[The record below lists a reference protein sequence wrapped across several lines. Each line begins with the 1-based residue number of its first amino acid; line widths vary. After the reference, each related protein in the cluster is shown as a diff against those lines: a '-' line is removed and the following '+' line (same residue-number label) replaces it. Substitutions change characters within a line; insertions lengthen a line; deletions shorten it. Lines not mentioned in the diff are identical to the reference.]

1 MTRYNHTIDPMLLNL
16 ADLSR
21 IRQHVKSAAASKQAV
36 VRMRVVDVERLL
48 TEHGDMRR
56 DLDEA
61 RQIARDM
68 RRLIEPLLEASGY
81 CKEG

>member
-61 RQIARDM
+61 RRIARDM